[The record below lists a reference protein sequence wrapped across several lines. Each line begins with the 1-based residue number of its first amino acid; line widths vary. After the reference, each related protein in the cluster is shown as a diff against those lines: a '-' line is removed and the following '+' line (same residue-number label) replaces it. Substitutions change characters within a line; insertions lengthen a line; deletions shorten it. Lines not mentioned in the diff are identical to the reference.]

1 MTIRKKSR
9 KLEEGLKKAA
19 SSIGKTL
26 TSSQVKLEKT
36 GRKAVKEAARSLD
49 KTLTSS
55 RSKIKKTGKNA
66 AKNAEKI
73 GDGLKKTAA
82 SIGKTLTNSQGKLE
96 KTGRKALKKA
106 GKIGDDLKK
115 TATSIGKTLTSSQ
128 VKLEKTGRKAVK
140 KTEQLVEGIT
150 HSAEEVFTKTAD
162 KLKRGAEQIGGDL
175 ERGSS
180 RFKGV
185 GRKSVAEAIGILAE
199 EIRLYIEEH
208 EEIGAS
214 KLLSVMK
221 SQGHSD
227 AMVFAGMGWLVR
239 DKKIVISSDG
249 KKVSLA

>member
-1 MTIRKKSR
+1 MTIKKKSR

-26 TSSQVKLEKT
+26 T
-36 GRKAVKEAARSLD
+36 
-49 KTLTSS
+49 
-55 RSKIKKTGKNA
+55 N
-66 AKNAEKI
+66 
-73 GDGLKKTAA
+73 
-82 SIGKTLTNSQGKLE
+82 
-96 KTGRKALKKA
+96 
-106 GKIGDDLKK
+106 
-115 TATSIGKTLTSSQ
+115 SQ

-140 KTEQLVEGIT
+140 KAEILEEGLKKAANSIGKTLASSQVKLEKSGRKAVKKAATSLGKTLSSSQVKLEKSGRKAVKKAEKLVEGIT
-150 HSAEEVFTKTAD
+150 HSAGEVLAKTAS
-162 KLKRGAEQIGGDL
+162 KLKQAEERISGDL

-185 GRKSVAEAIGILAE
+185 GRKSVAEAIGMLAE
-199 EIRLYIEEH
+199 EIRLYMEEH

>member
-1 MTIRKKSR
+1 MTIKKKSR

-26 TSSQVKLEKT
+26 T
-36 GRKAVKEAARSLD
+36 R
-49 KTLTSS
+49 
-55 RSKIKKTGKNA
+55 
-66 AKNAEKI
+66 
-73 GDGLKKTAA
+73 
-82 SIGKTLTNSQGKLE
+82 
-96 KTGRKALKKA
+96 
-106 GKIGDDLKK
+106 
-115 TATSIGKTLTSSQ
+115 SQ

-140 KTEQLVEGIT
+140 KAEILEEGLKKAATSLGKTLTSSQVKLEKSGRKAVKKGKKAATSLGKTLSSSQVKLEKSGRKAVKKAEKLVGDIT
-150 HSAEEVFTKTAD
+150 HSAGEVLAKTAS
-162 KLKRGAEQIGGDL
+162 KLKQAEERISGDL

-185 GRKSVAEAIGILAE
+185 GRKSVAEAIGTLAE

>member
-1 MTIRKKSR
+1 MTIKKKSR

-26 TSSQVKLEKT
+26 T
-36 GRKAVKEAARSLD
+36 R
-49 KTLTSS
+49 
-55 RSKIKKTGKNA
+55 
-66 AKNAEKI
+66 
-73 GDGLKKTAA
+73 
-82 SIGKTLTNSQGKLE
+82 
-96 KTGRKALKKA
+96 
-106 GKIGDDLKK
+106 
-115 TATSIGKTLTSSQ
+115 SQ

-140 KTEQLVEGIT
+140 KAEILEEGLKKAATSIGKTLTTSQVKLEKSGRKAVKKAATSLGKTLSSSQVKLEKSGRKAVKKAEKLVGELT
-150 HSAEEVFTKTAD
+150 HSAGEVLAKTAST
-162 KLKRGAEQIGGDL
+162 LKQAEERISGDL

-185 GRKSVAEAIGILAE
+185 GRKSVAEAIGMLAE

>member
-1 MTIRKKSR
+1 MTIKKKSR

-36 GRKAVKEAARSLD
+36 GRKAVKKAE
-49 KTLTSS
+49 TL
-55 RSKIKKTGKNA
+55 
-66 AKNAEKI
+66 EK
-73 GDGLKKTAA
+73 GLKKA
-82 SIGKTLTNSQGKLE
+82 
-96 KTGRKALKKA
+96 
-106 GKIGDDLKK
+106 
-115 TATSIGKTLTSSQ
+115 ATSLGKTLTSSQ
-128 VKLEKTGRKAVK
+128 VKLEKSGRKAVK
-140 KTEQLVEGIT
+140 KAATSLGKTLSSSQVKLEKSGRKAVKKAEKLVEGIT
-150 HSAEEVFTKTAD
+150 HSAGEVLAKTAS
-162 KLKRGAEQIGGDL
+162 KLKQAEERISGDL

-185 GRKSVAEAIGILAE
+185 GRKSVAEAIGTLAE